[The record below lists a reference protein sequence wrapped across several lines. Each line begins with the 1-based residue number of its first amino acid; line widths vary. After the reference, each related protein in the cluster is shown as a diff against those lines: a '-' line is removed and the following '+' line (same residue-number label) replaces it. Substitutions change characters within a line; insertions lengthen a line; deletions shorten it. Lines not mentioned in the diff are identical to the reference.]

1 VPVFGGE
8 QVTLLQNFLQLLL
21 QMLQFIENATPPFVD
36 ETTLTLQYII
46 IPTLLAILI
55 SIPLGIL
62 VAPRPLAAFL
72 ANNLSGAARA
82 IPTIAFLAVVIPI
95 LGIGFT
101 PTIVGLTLL
110 GIPPILLNTIAGL
123 RSVDPA
129 TIDAGRGMGM
139 TWWELLTRVRIPLV
153 LPVIAAGV
161 RTSAVQITAT
171 TTVAGLV
178 GGGGYGDYITYGLD
192 LQQTPPLLV
201 GAGCVALLA
210 LVAEFGLGAVQRVVT
225 PAGLLVREEAEITPA
240 RVAESDGIGGTP
252 VAA

>member
-1 VPVFGGE
+1 
-8 QVTLLQNFLQLLL
+8 VTLVQNFLQLLQ

-46 IPTLLAILI
+46 VPTALAILI

-62 VAPRPLAAFL
+62 VAPHPVSAFL
-72 ANNLSGAARA
+72 ANNITGAARA

-110 GIPPILLNTIAGL
+110 GIPPILLNTVAGL
-123 RSVDPA
+123 RSIDPA

-139 TWWELLTRVRIPLV
+139 TNWELLRRVRIPLV

-178 GGGGYGDYITYGLD
+178 GGGGYGDYIAFGLD
-192 LQQTPPLLV
+192 LGQTPPLLV

-210 LVAEFGLGAVQRVVT
+210 LVAEFGLGAVQRAVT
-225 PAGLLVREEAEITPA
+225 PAGLRIREQSEETPA
-240 RVAESDGIGGTP
+240 PVTESAGSGGTA